1 MNSKTVPNVDIV
13 CSAWKQLSVDPNLTE
28 LERTWLAVWDYPVSD
43 TYTRVSNNSLRF
55 MVNIIMQLYGQM
67 TEWKMP
73 INLEEAVERV
83 EASQKQTTGFA
94 FIGNLNIS
102 KTYQPNFL

>member
-1 MNSKTVPNVDIV
+1 
-13 CSAWKQLSVDPNLTE
+13 
-28 LERTWLAVWDYPVSD
+28 
-43 TYTRVSNNSLRF
+43 
-55 MVNIIMQLYGQM
+55 MQLYGQM

-73 INLEEAVERV
+73 KNLEEAVERV

-102 KTYQPNFL
+102 KTYRPNFL